1 VRSAG
6 EYAIMKSACR
16 LVILSVFILISIAC
30 SMVENQ
36 TNIEFYVIGFG
47 VTNGSSDENLL
58 KSFAGMDM
66 NGKYI
71 PAEDASTPEKL
82 EKAIFDVIDPSTIVN
97 SVEIRGPM
105 SEVRNGANY
114 IWGSQEF
121 PGLYYDIDKGTGNES
136 INLKIADNTLNEK
149 DGIIYTTSAQK
160 DNFKFRDWG
169 EYWNIGFLGENYFAG
184 YVDNDNYYLYKDSED
199 ANLML
204 DEKLSPIL
212 EDQKDEYIFTSGS
225 PLKLKEGYELMI
237 QSIDSKGGKVYVE
250 LRKNGNTVDTSIV
263 EPSKDGAS
271 EADKTYTY
279 NKNIG
284 STKKLVV
291 IAVHFKDAFRS
302 ANLDLATVDGIWQI
316 SDSQVDIKT
325 GTKYDKMTLKIV
337 DPYQKYIMMNNSDYK
352 ILLQRNRDVSIMG
365 NIRIKT
371 ADQKNINDN
380 EPLRF
385 YIYKKL
391 TQPGTYEVRSSIAKV
406 EDGATIEWNR
416 TNFARFYYDMDKN
429 LGDQN
434 IVMKISGDALDEPD
448 GIVFTTKAQK
458 TKFALDDWG
467 DYWKIG
473 LLDKAYFTA
482 YSDDSCPYKSDNK
495 NLLESGQLAPILIDD
510 DDEHS
515 LGTGSVLPLK
525 EGYEIR
531 TKEIDKNGKVKL
543 DLAKDGEVVDESAIV
558 DPSKNGATEKD
569 KTYVYKSDLGDLDDV
584 VTIAVHFRNAM
595 AGSEQSIATID
606 GVWQISDKAVDFKE
620 GTKYGTLTVK
630 SIDPGSKQIVMNNK
644 NDRISL
650 RKDREITLMDNIR
663 MKTSDQDAISA
674 EEPLRFYIFEK
685 MAIIYP
691 TSTEKT

>member
-1 VRSAG
+1 
-6 EYAIMKSACR
+6 MKNACL
-16 LVILSVFILISIAC
+16 LVILSVFILISIVC
-30 SMVENQ
+30 SISENQ

-66 NGKYI
+66 SGKYI

-82 EKAIFDVIDPSTIVN
+82 EKSIFEVIDPSTIVD

-105 SEVRNGANY
+105 SEVRNGASY
-114 IWGSQEF
+114 TWGAQEF

-136 INLKIADNTLNEK
+136 INLKITDNTLNEK
-149 DGIIYTTSAQK
+149 DGIIYTTVAQK

-169 EYWNIGFLGENYFAG
+169 EYWNMGFLGENYFAG
-184 YVDNDNYYLYKDSED
+184 YIDNDNYYLYKASED

-225 PLKLKEGYELMI
+225 PLKLKEGYELII
-237 QSIDSKGGKVYVE
+237 QSIDSNGGKVYVE
-250 LRKNGNTVDTSIV
+250 LRKDGNTVDTSIV
-263 EPSKDGAS
+263 EPSKEGAS

-279 NKNIG
+279 RKNIG
-284 STKKLVV
+284 STKKIVL

-316 SDSQVDIKT
+316 SDSPVNIKT
-325 GTKYDKMTLKIV
+325 GTKYDKMTLQVV
-337 DPYQKYIMMNNSDYK
+337 DPYQKYIMMDNRDYK
-352 ILLQRNRDVSIMG
+352 ILLQRNRDVPIMG

-371 ADQKNINDN
+371 ADQKNIDEQ

-385 YIYKKL
+385 YIYKKI
-391 TQPGTYEVRSSIAKV
+391 TRPGTYEVRSSIAKV

-429 LGDQN
+429 LGDQK
-434 IVMKISGDALDEPD
+434 IVMSISGDILDEPD

-467 DYWKIG
+467 DYWIIG
-473 LLDKAYFTA
+473 LLDKAYFAA
-482 YSDDSCPYKSDNK
+482 YSDDSCPYDKSDNK
-495 NLLESGQLAPILIDD
+495 NLLESGQLAPILIDED
-510 DDEHS
+510 EEHS
-515 LGTGSVLPLK
+515 LGTGSVLPFK

-531 TKEIDKNGKVKL
+531 IREIDKNGRVKL

-569 KTYVYKSDLGDLDDV
+569 KTYVYKSSEGDLDDV
-584 VTIAVHFRNAM
+584 VNIAVHFRNAM
-595 AGSEQSIATID
+595 ASSEQGIATVD
-606 GVWQISDKAVDFKE
+606 GVWQISDKVVDFKE

-630 SIDPGSKQIVMNNK
+630 SIDLSSKQIVMYNK

-663 MKTSDQDAISA
+663 IRTADQDYISD
-674 EEPLRFYIFEK
+674 EEPLRFNIFEK
-685 MAIIYP
+685 MAIMG
-691 TSTEKT
+691 STVQRVQ